1 MAVEVKVV
9 CVIGPRCGSGL
20 VLLLHWELGIN
31 SSRRLQMQTFGPL
44 VRESEMSQTPAQ
56 VFVVVSSPKCD

>member
-1 MAVEVKVV
+1 MAVEIKVV
-9 CVIGPRCGSGL
+9 CVIGPGRGSGL

-31 SSRRLQMQTFGPL
+31 PSRRLQMQTFGPL